1 MTQGDGTGLGEGLA
15 GGGLGE
21 GLAGGGLSD
30 RAGLGENLAGGGL
43 GEGLAGGGLS
53 DRAGLGEDLAGGGL
67 GEGLAGGG
75 LADRAGLGEELGGGG
90 GLADLGSLTT
100 EEVRPEL
107 DDLDLLG
114 AHELVALMAADSRRA
129 TEAVAAAAPA
139 IASAVEL
146 VYRQLR
152 AGGRLVYVGA
162 GTAGR
167 LAVLDAAE
175 LGPTFSVPDD
185 VVQALIAG
193 GETALRHP
201 VEGAEDD
208 RAAGGAAV
216 GQLELG
222 QYDVVVGVSASGRT
236 PYVLGAL
243 ERARACGSAT
253 IGLACNRA
261 TPLAAAA
268 DLVIEVVVGGEV
280 VAGSSR
286 LNAGTAQKIT
296 LNTISTSVMVLLGKT
311 YGNLMVDVRATN
323 TKLRDRAVRIVQSVT
338 GVSPER
344 ALGALET
351 TGWNTK
357 LASLVAA
364 RGVDVAAATSALD
377 QADGRLRTALTI
389 PGGGTST
396 TPAGGRSRPIAAARR
411 LGVAAAFVD
420 GTFVAGD
427 VAVDDGMVMA
437 IGLAGGGS
445 GIAVPGFVD
454 LQVNG
459 YAGVDVASASV
470 DDLESMSA
478 ALARDGVLAFQP
490 TLISGDPEV
499 TAAAVARVTD
509 VARRRELSGPILGA
523 LILGAHLE
531 GPFLSSSRAGT
542 HPVER
547 LRPPDLELARRL
559 VSAGHVT
566 MVTLAP
572 ELPGAIELTSWL
584 TGRGI
589 VVSLGHSAA
598 TVAQAAAAVDAG
610 ASVVTHLYN
619 GMAPISARAPG
630 LAGFALTDAR
640 VRVQL
645 ISDGGHVADE
655 LIRLAFMAAQGRCS
669 LVSDSTSLSGGN
681 ERGDMLGDVPITLV
695 HGVARRADG
704 TIAGGASKLLEGVQH
719 LASLSLG
726 LPTALSAVTELPA
739 RVLGRH
745 DIGHLRPG
753 EAANLV
759 VLDDN
764 LALRQVLINGMQSD
778 SH

>member
-1 MTQGDGTGLGEGLA
+1 M
-15 GGGLGE
+15 
-21 GLAGGGLSD
+21 
-30 RAGLGENLAGGGL
+30 
-43 GEGLAGGGLS
+43 
-53 DRAGLGEDLAGGGL
+53 
-67 GEGLAGGG
+67 
-75 LADRAGLGEELGGGG
+75 
-90 GLADLGSLTT
+90 LTT

-107 DDLDLLG
+107 DNLDLLD
-114 AHELVALMAADSRRA
+114 ASELVALMAADSRRA
-129 TEAVAAAAPA
+129 SEAVVAAAPA
-139 IASAVEL
+139 ITSAVAL
-146 VYRQLR
+146 VCQQLK
-152 AGGRLVYVGA
+152 AGGQLVYVGA

-175 LGPTFSVPDD
+175 LGPTFSVPEGMA
-185 VVQALIAG
+185 QALIAG
-193 GETALRHP
+193 GDTALRHA

-208 RAAGGAAV
+208 RAAGAAAI

-222 QYDVVVGVSASGRT
+222 EHDVVLGVSASGRT

-243 ERARACGSAT
+243 ERARACGAAT
-253 IGLACNRA
+253 IGLACNRG
-261 TPLAAAA
+261 TPLATVAEI
-268 DLVIEVVVGGEV
+268 VIEVVVGGEI

-323 TKLRDRAVRIVQSVT
+323 TKLRDRAVRIVQAVT
-338 GVSPER
+338 GVSSDR
-344 ALGALET
+344 AVEALEA

-364 RGVDVAAATSALD
+364 SGMDVGAAASTLEEAG
-377 QADGRLRTALTI
+377 GRLRVALTLSVGELSDGT
-389 PGGGTST
+389 GGRAGTGAVPRT
-396 TPAGGRSRPIAAARR
+396 GRSRPLGSARR
-411 LGVAAAFVD
+411 LGVGAALVN
-420 GTFVAGD
+420 GSMVAGD
-427 VAVDDGMVMA
+427 VAIEDGLVVA
-437 IGLAGGGS
+437 VGLAGSGS
-445 GIAVPGFVD
+445 GIAAPGFVD

-470 DDLESMSA
+470 EDLESMAA
-478 ALARDGVLAFQP
+478 ALARDGVLAYQP
-490 TLISGDPEV
+490 TLISGDPDL
-499 TAAAVARVTD
+499 TAAAVARATD
-509 VARRRELSGPILGA
+509 VERRALTSPGLGA
-523 LILGAHLE
+523 AILGAHLE
-531 GPFLSSSRAGT
+531 GPFLAPSRAGT

-547 LRPPDLELARRL
+547 LRPPDLELAGRL
-559 VSAGHVT
+559 LAAGHVT

-584 TGRGI
+584 AGLGI

-598 TVAQAAAAVDAG
+598 TAAQAGAAVDAG

-630 LAGFALTDAR
+630 LAGLALTDAR

-645 ISDGGHVADE
+645 ISDGGHVSDE
-655 LIRLAFMAAQGRCS
+655 LVRLAFMAAQGRCS
-669 LVSDSTSLSGGN
+669 LVSDATSLSGGGQ
-681 ERGDMLGDVPITLV
+681 RGLMLGDVPITLV
-695 HGVARRADG
+695 QGVARRADG
-704 TIAGGASKLLEGVQH
+704 TIAGGASTLLEAVQR

-726 LPTALSAVTELPA
+726 LPTALGAVTELPA

-753 EAANLV
+753 ARANVV

-764 LALRQVLINGMQSD
+764 LALRQVLISGVPVPG
-778 SH
+778 H

>member
-1 MTQGDGTGLGEGLA
+1 MTQAD
-15 GGGLGE
+15 GGGLAE
-21 GLAGGGLSD
+21 GL
-30 RAGLGENLAGGGL
+30 
-43 GEGLAGGGLS
+43 
-53 DRAGLGEDLAGGGL
+53 
-67 GEGLAGGG
+67 GLAGGG
-75 LADRAGLGEELGGGG
+75 LAEGLGSAG
-90 GLADLGSLTT
+90 GLADLAMLTT

-107 DDLDLLG
+107 EDLDLLG
-114 AHELVALMAADSRRA
+114 ARDLVALMAADSRRA

-139 IASAVEL
+139 ITSAVEL
-146 VYRQLR
+146 VCRQLQ

-175 LGPTFSVPDD
+175 LGPTFSVPDG
-185 VVQALIAG
+185 VAQALIAG
-193 GETALRHP
+193 GDTALRHP

-208 RAAGGAAV
+208 RAAGAAAI
-216 GQLELG
+216 GQLDLG
-222 QYDVVVGVSASGRT
+222 GHDVVIGVSASGRT

-323 TKLRDRAVRIVQSVT
+323 TKLRDRAARIVQAVT

-344 ALGALET
+344 AVEALET
-351 TGWNTK
+351 AGWNTK

-364 RGVDVAAATSALD
+364 RGVDVDTAAAALE
-377 QADGRLRTALTI
+377 QADGRLRVALTN
-389 PGGGTST
+389 PVAGKTTS
-396 TPAGGRSRPIAAARR
+396 PAGARSRALGSARR
-411 LGVAAAFVD
+411 LGVAAALVD
-420 GTFVAGD
+420 GALVLGD
-427 VAVDDGMVMA
+427 VAIDDGLVTA
-437 IGLAGGGS
+437 VGLAGGGS
-445 GIAVPGFVD
+445 GIAAPGFVD

-470 DDLESMSA
+470 DDLESMGA

-499 TAAAVARVTD
+499 TAAAVACVTEA
-509 VARRRELSGPILGA
+509 ARRRGLSGPKSGA

-531 GPFLSSSRAGT
+531 GPFLSSTRAGT

-566 MVTLAP
+566 MMTLAP

-584 TGRGI
+584 TAQGI

-640 VRVQL
+640 ARVQL

-655 LIRLAFMAAQGRCS
+655 LIRLAFIAAEGRCS
-669 LVSDSTSLSGGN
+669 LVSDATSLSGGS

-695 HGVARRADG
+695 EGVARRADG

-726 LPTALSAVTELPA
+726 LATALSAVTELPA

-753 EAANLV
+753 GAANLV

-764 LALRQVLINGMQSD
+764 LALRQVVINGVPGD